1 MKIKLLLLTLLST
14 FVLNAQTAE
23 ERDKMLKT
31 YDLEKVNSYI
41 DELEVGEAEL
51 EQMLDEYVAL
61 NPEVRREYYEDGKH
75 YILYSIQENKPVYI
89 STNNLKSAIATQTI
103 ALSPGGDLG
112 LDLEGEGLTIGV
124 WEIDYPFTTHQ
135 EFMNSDGTS
144 RISIPDTTETDPEY
158 DYHATHVSGTVGATG
173 ISGSAKGMAPKSNIV
188 AYNANNH
195 KSETPSEHLSS
206 GMLVSNH
213 SYGIVIDSD
222 TAPWNMGSYASF
234 NIQNIGTNDGAR
246 AWDQILYNTPYY
258 TKVESAGNDGTFSYT
273 GGLGPGLD
281 KLTGS
286 AVSKNNIVVANANI
300 IVNIPPFGDP
310 AITGAAI
317 APSSSQGPTDDGRI
331 KPDIAGRGTN
341 VYSCS
346 DNSETSYSQSTG
358 TSMSSPGV
366 AGSLLLLQENY
377 NNLNSS
383 FMRSSTLKGLVCH
396 TATDDAENPNV
407 SAIPY
412 PGPDPF
418 WGWGLLNAKFAA
430 QTIIDAQ
437 TNAAIVEE
445 KILNN
450 GETYSFTVNVSSSEK
465 LMATICW
472 TDLAGQLQ
480 NGVLNSTTPALVN
493 DLDIRITDSDNNE
506 YLPWKLDLSNLPYAI
521 KGDNIVDNIERVEV
535 DLPTTG
541 QYTITISHKGLIPGT
556 TPGSQGIQEYSL
568 IVTGSD
574 LTTTLSNETNELS
587 NFLVW
592 PNPAKEM
599 INYQFASQS
608 NQTCLVKLIDL
619 QGRVVYSQN
628 VLGGSASV
636 QGAINTSSYSKGV
649 YFLSL
654 NQGNQKTYKKV
665 MLQ

>member
-1 MKIKLLLLTLLST
+1 MKIKLLLFTLLST

-23 ERDKMLKT
+23 ERDKMLQT
-31 YDLEKVNSYI
+31 YDLEKVNNYI
-41 DELEVGEAEL
+41 DELEVGEAKL

-75 YILYSIQENKPVYI
+75 YVLYNILGNKPIYI
-89 STNNLKSAIATQTI
+89 TTTNLKSAIATQTI

-112 LDLEGEGLTIGV
+112 LDLEGEGYTIGI
-124 WEIDYPFTTHQ
+124 WELDYPLESHQ

-144 RISIPDTTETDPEY
+144 RVSAIDTNNPNVGGG
-158 DYHATHVSGTVGATG
+158 HASHVAGTLGASGV
-173 ISGSAKGMAPKSNIV
+173 SGSAKGMAPKSYIV
-188 AYNANNH
+188 AGNVAGHKTETAN
-195 KSETPSEHLSS
+195 EHLNS

-213 SYGIVIDSD
+213 SYGIVVDSD
-222 TAPWNMGSYASF
+222 TESWFLGSYASF
-234 NIQNIGTNDGAR
+234 NYAGSTNDGAR
-246 AWDQILYNTPYY
+246 SWDQILYNSPYY
-258 TKVESAGNDGTFSYT
+258 TKVESAGNEGTFSYE

-286 AVSKNNIVVANANI
+286 TVCKNNIVVANANV
-300 IVNIPPFGDP
+300 IVNIPPFGNP

-331 KPDIAGRGTN
+331 KPDITGRGTN
-341 VYSCS
+341 VYSCDDS
-346 DNSETSYSQSTG
+346 TDSSYGNSTG
-358 TSMSSPGV
+358 TSMSGPGV
-366 AGSLLLLQENY
+366 AGSLLLLQEHY

-450 GETYSFTVNVSSSEK
+450 GEIYSFTVNVSGSEK

-480 NGVLNSTTPALVN
+480 NGILNSTTPALVN

-506 YLPWKLDLSNLPYAI
+506 FLPWKLDLSNLPYAI

-535 DLPTTG
+535 DLPTAG
-541 QYTITISHKGLIPGT
+541 QYTITISHKGIIPGT

-574 LTTTLSNETNELS
+574 LTTTLSNGENELS
-587 NFLVW
+587 DFLVW

>member
-1 MKIKLLLLTLLST
+1 MKIKLLLFTFLST

-23 ERDKMLKT
+23 ERDRMLQT
-31 YDLEKVNSYI
+31 YDLEKVNNYI
-41 DELEVGEAEL
+41 DELEVGEAKL

-75 YILYSIQENKPVYI
+75 YVLYNILGNKPIYI
-89 STNNLKSAIATQTI
+89 TTTNLKSAIATQTI

-112 LDLEGEGLTIGV
+112 LDLEGEGYTIGI
-124 WEIDYPFTTHQ
+124 WELDYPLESHQ

-144 RISIPDTTETDPEY
+144 RVSAIDTNNPNVGGG
-158 DYHATHVSGTVGATG
+158 HASHVAGTLGASGV
-173 ISGSAKGMAPKSNIV
+173 SGSAKGMAPKSYIV
-188 AYNANNH
+188 SGNVAGHKTETAN
-195 KSETPSEHLSS
+195 EHLSS

-213 SYGIVIDSD
+213 SYGIVVDSD
-222 TAPWNMGSYASF
+222 TESWFLGSYASF
-234 NIQNIGTNDGAR
+234 NYAGSTNDGAR
-246 AWDQILYNTPYY
+246 SWDQILYNSPYY

-286 AVSKNNIVVANANI
+286 TVCKNNIVVANANI
-300 IVNIPPFGDP
+300 IVNIPPFGNP
-310 AITGAAI
+310 AITGANI
-317 APSSSQGPTDDGRI
+317 ASSSSQGPTDDGRI

-341 VYSCS
+341 VYSCDDVTES
-346 DNSETSYSQSTG
+346 SYGQSTG
-358 TSMSSPGV
+358 TSMAAPGV
-366 AGSLLLLQENY
+366 AGSLLILQEHY

-445 KILNN
+445 KTLNN
-450 GETYSFTVNVSSSEK
+450 GEIYSFTVNVSGSEK

-480 NGVLNSTTPALVN
+480 NGILNSTTPALVN

-506 YLPWKLDLSNLPYAI
+506 FLPWKLDLSNLPYAI

-541 QYTITISHKGLIPGT
+541 QYTITISHKGIIPGT
-556 TPGSQGIQEYSL
+556 TPGSVGIQQYSL

-587 NFLVW
+587 NFMVW

-599 INYQFASQS
+599 VNYQFASQS
-608 NQTCLVKLIDL
+608 NQTCLVQLIDL

-628 VLGGSASV
+628 VLGGSASI
-636 QGAINTSSYSKGV
+636 QGAINTSRYSKGV

-665 MLQ
+665 LLQ

>member
-1 MKIKLLLLTLLST
+1 MKIKLLLFTLLST

-23 ERDKMLKT
+23 ERDKMLQT
-31 YDLEKVNSYI
+31 YDLEKVNNYI
-41 DELEVGEAEL
+41 DELEVGEAKL

-75 YILYSIQENKPVYI
+75 YVLYNILGNKPIYI
-89 STNNLKSAIATQTI
+89 TTTNLKSAIATQTI

-112 LDLEGEGLTIGV
+112 LDLEGEGYTIGI
-124 WEIDYPFTTHQ
+124 WELDYPLESHQ

-144 RISIPDTTETDPEY
+144 RVSAIDTNNPNVGGG
-158 DYHATHVSGTVGATG
+158 HASHVAGTLGASGV
-173 ISGSAKGMAPKSNIV
+173 SGSAKGMAPKSYIV
-188 AYNANNH
+188 AGNVAGHKTETAN
-195 KSETPSEHLSS
+195 EHLNS

-213 SYGIVIDSD
+213 SYGIVVDSD
-222 TAPWNMGSYASF
+222 TESWFLGSYASF
-234 NIQNIGTNDGAR
+234 NYAGSTNDGAR
-246 AWDQILYNTPYY
+246 SWDQILYNSPYY
-258 TKVESAGNDGTFSYT
+258 TKVESAGNEGTFSYE

-286 AVSKNNIVVANANI
+286 TVCKNNIVVANANV
-300 IVNIPPFGDP
+300 IVNIPPFGNP

-331 KPDIAGRGTN
+331 KPDITGRGTN
-341 VYSCS
+341 VYSCDDS
-346 DNSETSYSQSTG
+346 TDSSYGNSTG
-358 TSMSSPGV
+358 TSMSGPGV
-366 AGSLLLLQENY
+366 AGSLLLLQEHY

-450 GETYSFTVNVSSSEK
+450 GEIYSFTVNVSGSEK

-480 NGVLNSTTPALVN
+480 NGILNSTTPALVN

-506 YLPWKLDLSNLPYAI
+506 FLPWKLDLSNLPYAI

-535 DLPTTG
+535 DLPTAG

-556 TPGSQGIQEYSL
+556 TPGSVGIQEYSL

-574 LTTTLSNETNELS
+574 LTTTLSNGENELS
-587 NFLVW
+587 DFLVW

>member
-14 FVLNAQTAE
+14 YVLNAQTAE
-23 ERDKMLKT
+23 ERDKMLQT
-31 YDLEKVNSYI
+31 YDLEKVNNYI
-41 DELEVGEAEL
+41 DELEVGEAKL

-61 NPEVRREYYEDGKH
+61 NPEVRREYYENGKH
-75 YILYSIQENKPVYI
+75 YVLYNILGNKPIYI
-89 STNNLKSAIATQTI
+89 TTTNLKSAIATQTI

-112 LDLEGEGLTIGV
+112 LDLEGEGYTIGI
-124 WEIDYPFTTHQ
+124 WELDYPLATHQ

-144 RISIPDTTETDPEY
+144 RVSTIDTNNPNVGGG
-158 DYHATHVSGTVGATG
+158 HASHVAGTLGASGV
-173 ISGSAKGMAPKSNIV
+173 SGSAKGMAPKSYIV
-188 AYNANNH
+188 AGDVAGHKTETAN
-195 KSETPSEHLSS
+195 EHLNS

-213 SYGIVIDSD
+213 SYGIATDSD
-222 TAPWNMGSYASF
+222 TASWRFGSYSSF
-234 NIQNIGTNDGAR
+234 NYVGSSNDGAR

-258 TKVESAGNDGTFSYT
+258 TKVESAGNEGTFSYT

-286 AVSKNNIVVANANI
+286 SVCKNNIVVANANV
-300 IVNIPPFGDP
+300 IVNIPPFGNP

-317 APSSSQGPTDDGRI
+317 ASSSSQGPTDDGRI
-331 KPDIAGRGTN
+331 KPDITGRGTN
-341 VYSCS
+341 VYSCDDS
-346 DNSETSYSQSTG
+346 TESSYGNSTG
-358 TSMSSPGV
+358 TSMSGPGV
-366 AGSLLLLQENY
+366 AGSLLLLQEHY

-407 SAIPY
+407 SAISY

-450 GETYSFTVNVSSSEK
+450 GETYSFTVNVSGSEK

-472 TDLAGQLQ
+472 TDLAGQTQ
-480 NGVLNSTTPALVN
+480 NGILNSTTPALVN

-556 TPGSQGIQEYSL
+556 TPGSVGIQEYSL

-574 LTTTLSNETNELS
+574 LTTTLSNGENELS
-587 NFLVW
+587 DFLVW

-628 VLGGSASV
+628 VLGGSASI
-636 QGAINTSSYSKGV
+636 QGTINTSSYSKGV

>member
-1 MKIKLLLLTLLST
+1 
-14 FVLNAQTAE
+14 
-23 ERDKMLKT
+23 
-31 YDLEKVNSYI
+31 
-41 DELEVGEAEL
+41 
-51 EQMLDEYVAL
+51 MLDEYVAL

-75 YILYSIQENKPVYI
+75 YVLYNILGNKPIYI
-89 STNNLKSAIATQTI
+89 TTTNLKSAIATQTI

-112 LDLEGEGLTIGV
+112 LDLEGEGYTIGI
-124 WEIDYPFTTHQ
+124 WELDYPLESHQ

-144 RISIPDTTETDPEY
+144 RVSAIDTNNPNVGGG
-158 DYHATHVSGTVGATG
+158 HASHVAGTLGASGV
-173 ISGSAKGMAPKSNIV
+173 SGSAKGMAPKSYIV
-188 AYNANNH
+188 SGNVAGHKTETAN
-195 KSETPSEHLSS
+195 EHLSS

-213 SYGIVIDSD
+213 SYGIVVDSD
-222 TAPWNMGSYASF
+222 TESWFLGSYASF
-234 NIQNIGTNDGAR
+234 NYAGSTNDGAR
-246 AWDQILYNTPYY
+246 SWDQILYNSPYY
-258 TKVESAGNDGTFSYT
+258 TKVEAAGNDGTFSYT

-286 AVSKNNIVVANANI
+286 TVCKNNIVVANANI
-300 IVNIPPFGDP
+300 IVNIPPFGNP
-310 AITGAAI
+310 AITGANI
-317 APSSSQGPTDDGRI
+317 ASSSSQGPTDDGRI

-341 VYSCS
+341 VYSCDDVTES
-346 DNSETSYSQSTG
+346 SYGQSTG
-358 TSMSSPGV
+358 TSMAAPGV
-366 AGSLLLLQENY
+366 AGSLLILQEHY

-445 KILNN
+445 KTLNN
-450 GETYSFTVNVSSSEK
+450 GEIYSFTVNVSGSEK

-574 LTTTLSNETNELS
+574 LTTTLSNGENELS
-587 NFLVW
+587 DFLVW

-636 QGAINTSSYSKGV
+636 QGTINTSSYSKGV

>member
-1 MKIKLLLLTLLST
+1 MKIKLLLFTFLST

-23 ERDKMLKT
+23 ERDKMLQT
-31 YDLEKVNSYI
+31 YDLEKVNNYI
-41 DELEVGEAEL
+41 DELEVGEAKL

-75 YILYSIQENKPVYI
+75 YVLYNILGNKPIYI
-89 STNNLKSAIATQTI
+89 TTTNLKSAIATQTI

-112 LDLEGEGLTIGV
+112 LDLEGEGYTIGI
-124 WEIDYPFTTHQ
+124 WELDYPLESHQ

-144 RISIPDTTETDPEY
+144 RVSAIDTNNPNVGGG
-158 DYHATHVSGTVGATG
+158 HASHVAGTLGASGV
-173 ISGSAKGMAPKSNIV
+173 SGSAKGMAPKSYIV
-188 AYNANNH
+188 SGNVAGHKTETAN
-195 KSETPSEHLSS
+195 EHLSS

-213 SYGIVIDSD
+213 SYGIVVDSD
-222 TAPWNMGSYASF
+222 TESWFLGSYASF
-234 NIQNIGTNDGAR
+234 NYAGSTNDGAR
-246 AWDQILYNTPYY
+246 SWDQILYNSPYY
-258 TKVESAGNDGTFSYT
+258 TKVEAAGNDGTFSYT

-286 AVSKNNIVVANANI
+286 TVCKNNIVVANANV
-300 IVNIPPFGDP
+300 IVNIPPFGNP
-310 AITGAAI
+310 AITGANI
-317 APSSSQGPTDDGRI
+317 ASSSSQGPTDDGRI

-341 VYSCS
+341 VYSCDDVTES
-346 DNSETSYSQSTG
+346 SYGQSTG
-358 TSMSSPGV
+358 TSMAAPGV
-366 AGSLLLLQENY
+366 AGSLLILQEHY

-450 GETYSFTVNVSSSEK
+450 GEIYSFTVNVSGSEK

-506 YLPWKLDLSNLPYAI
+506 FLPWKLDLSNLPYAI

-541 QYTITISHKGLIPGT
+541 QYTITISHKGIIPGT
-556 TPGSQGIQEYSL
+556 TPGSVGIQEYSL

-587 NFLVW
+587 NFMVW

-599 INYQFASQS
+599 VNYQFASQS
-608 NQTCLVKLIDL
+608 NQTCLVQLIDL

-628 VLGGSASV
+628 VLGGTASV
-636 QGAINTSSYSKGV
+636 QGAINSSRYSKGV
-649 YFLSL
+649 YFLCL
-654 NQGNQKTYKKV
+654 NQGNQKIYKKV
-665 MLQ
+665 LLQ

>member
-1 MKIKLLLLTLLST
+1 MKIKLLLFTLLST

-23 ERDKMLKT
+23 ERDKMLQT
-31 YDLEKVNSYI
+31 YDLEKVNNYI
-41 DELEVGEAEL
+41 DELEVGEAKL

-75 YILYSIQENKPVYI
+75 YVLYNILGNKPIYI
-89 STNNLKSAIATQTI
+89 TTTNLKSAIATQTI

-112 LDLEGEGLTIGV
+112 LDLEGEGYTIGI
-124 WEIDYPFTTHQ
+124 WELDYPLESHQ

-144 RISIPDTTETDPEY
+144 RVSAIDTNNPNVGGG
-158 DYHATHVSGTVGATG
+158 HASHVAGTLGASGV
-173 ISGSAKGMAPKSNIV
+173 SGSAKGMAPKSYIV
-188 AYNANNH
+188 AGNVAGHKTETAN
-195 KSETPSEHLSS
+195 EHLNS

-213 SYGIVIDSD
+213 SYGIVVDSD
-222 TAPWNMGSYASF
+222 TESWFLGSYASF
-234 NIQNIGTNDGAR
+234 NYAGSTNDGAR
-246 AWDQILYNTPYY
+246 SWDQILYNSPYY
-258 TKVESAGNDGTFSYT
+258 TKVESAGNEGTFSYE

-286 AVSKNNIVVANANI
+286 TVCKNNIVVANANV
-300 IVNIPPFGDP
+300 IVNIPPFGNP

-331 KPDIAGRGTN
+331 KPDITGRGTN
-341 VYSCS
+341 VYSCDDS
-346 DNSETSYSQSTG
+346 TDSSYGNSTG
-358 TSMSSPGV
+358 TSMSGPGV
-366 AGSLLLLQENY
+366 AGSLLLLQEHY

-450 GETYSFTVNVSSSEK
+450 GEIYSFTVNVSGSEK

-480 NGVLNSTTPALVN
+480 NGILNSTTPALVN

-506 YLPWKLDLSNLPYAI
+506 FLPWKLDLSNLPYAI

-535 DLPTTG
+535 DLPTAG

-556 TPGSQGIQEYSL
+556 TPGSVGIQEYSL

-599 INYQFASQS
+599 INYKFASQS

>member
-1 MKIKLLLLTLLST
+1 MKIKLLLFTFLST

-23 ERDKMLKT
+23 ERDRMLQT
-31 YDLEKVNSYI
+31 YDLEKVNNYI
-41 DELEVGEAEL
+41 DELEVGEAKL

-75 YILYSIQENKPVYI
+75 YVLYNILGNKPIYI
-89 STNNLKSAIATQTI
+89 TTTNLKSAIATQTI

-112 LDLEGEGLTIGV
+112 LDLEGEGYTIGI
-124 WEIDYPFTTHQ
+124 WELDYPLESHQ

-144 RISIPDTTETDPEY
+144 RVSAIDTNNPNVGGG
-158 DYHATHVSGTVGATG
+158 HASHVAGTLGASGV
-173 ISGSAKGMAPKSNIV
+173 SGSAKGMAPKSYIV
-188 AYNANNH
+188 SGNVAGHKTETAN
-195 KSETPSEHLSS
+195 EHLSS

-213 SYGIVIDSD
+213 SYGIVVDSD
-222 TAPWNMGSYASF
+222 TESWFLGSYASF
-234 NIQNIGTNDGAR
+234 NYAGSTNDGAR
-246 AWDQILYNTPYY
+246 SWDQILYNSPYY

-286 AVSKNNIVVANANI
+286 TVCKNNIVVANANI
-300 IVNIPPFGDP
+300 IVNIPPFGNP
-310 AITGAAI
+310 AITGANI
-317 APSSSQGPTDDGRI
+317 ASSSSQGPTDDGRI

-341 VYSCS
+341 VYSCDDVTES
-346 DNSETSYSQSTG
+346 SYGQSTG
-358 TSMSSPGV
+358 TSMAAPGV
-366 AGSLLLLQENY
+366 AGSLLILQEHY

-445 KILNN
+445 KTLNN
-450 GETYSFTVNVSSSEK
+450 GEIYSFTVNVSGSEK

-472 TDLAGQLQ
+472 TDLAGQTQ
-480 NGVLNSTTPALVN
+480 NGILNSTTPALVN
-493 DLDIRITDSDNNE
+493 DLDLRITDSDNNE
-506 YLPWKLDLSNLPYAI
+506 FLPWKLDLSNLPYAI

-541 QYTITISHKGLIPGT
+541 QYTITISHKGIIPGT
-556 TPGSQGIQEYSL
+556 TPGSVGIQQYSL

-587 NFLVW
+587 NFMVW

-599 INYQFASQS
+599 VNYQFASQS
-608 NQTCLVKLIDL
+608 NQTCLVQLIDL

-628 VLGGSASV
+628 VLGGTASV
-636 QGAINTSSYSKGV
+636 QGAINSSRYSKGV
-649 YFLSL
+649 YFLCL
-654 NQGNQKTYKKV
+654 NQGNQKIYKKV
-665 MLQ
+665 LLQ

>member
-1 MKIKLLLLTLLST
+1 MKIKLLLFTLLST

-31 YDLEKVNSYI
+31 YDLEKVNNYI
-41 DELEVGEAEL
+41 DELEVGEAKL
-51 EQMLDEYVAL
+51 KQMLDEYVAL

-75 YILYSIQENKPVYI
+75 YVLYNILGNKPIYI
-89 STNNLKSAIATQTI
+89 TTTNLKSAIATQTI

-112 LDLEGEGLTIGV
+112 LDLEGEGYTIGI
-124 WEIDYPFTTHQ
+124 WELDYPLESHQ

-144 RISIPDTTETDPEY
+144 RVSAIDTNNPNVGGG
-158 DYHATHVSGTVGATG
+158 HASHVAGTLGASGV
-173 ISGSAKGMAPKSNIV
+173 SGSAKGMAPKSYIV
-188 AYNANNH
+188 AGNVAGHKTETAN
-195 KSETPSEHLSS
+195 EHLNS

-213 SYGIVIDSD
+213 SYGIVVDSD
-222 TAPWNMGSYASF
+222 TESWFLGSYASF
-234 NIQNIGTNDGAR
+234 NYAGSTNDGAR
-246 AWDQILYNTPYY
+246 SWDQILYNSPYY
-258 TKVESAGNDGTFSYT
+258 TKVESAGNEGTFSYE

-286 AVSKNNIVVANANI
+286 TVCKNNIVVANANV
-300 IVNIPPFGDP
+300 IVNIPPFGNP

-331 KPDIAGRGTN
+331 KPDITGRGTN
-341 VYSCS
+341 VYSCDDS
-346 DNSETSYSQSTG
+346 TDSSYGNSTG
-358 TSMSSPGV
+358 TSMSGPGV
-366 AGSLLLLQENY
+366 AGSLLLLQEHY

-407 SAIPY
+407 SAISY

-450 GETYSFTVNVSSSEK
+450 GEIYSFTVNVSGSEK

-480 NGVLNSTTPALVN
+480 NGILNSTTPALVN

-506 YLPWKLDLSNLPYAI
+506 FLPWKLDLSNLPYAI

-535 DLPTTG
+535 DLPTAG

-574 LTTTLSNETNELS
+574 LTTTLSNGENELS
-587 NFLVW
+587 DFLVW

>member
-1 MKIKLLLLTLLST
+1 MKIKLLLFTFLST

-23 ERDKMLKT
+23 ERDKMLQT
-31 YDLEKVNSYI
+31 YDLEKVNNYI
-41 DELEVGEAEL
+41 DELEVGEAKL

-75 YILYSIQENKPVYI
+75 YVLYNILGNKPIYI
-89 STNNLKSAIATQTI
+89 TTTNLKSAIATQTI

-112 LDLEGEGLTIGV
+112 LDLEGEGYTIGI
-124 WEIDYPFTTHQ
+124 WELDYPLESHQ

-144 RISIPDTTETDPEY
+144 RVSAIDTNNPNVGGG
-158 DYHATHVSGTVGATG
+158 HASHVAGTLGASGV
-173 ISGSAKGMAPKSNIV
+173 SGSAKGMAPKSYIV
-188 AYNANNH
+188 SGNVAGHKTETAN
-195 KSETPSEHLSS
+195 EHLSS

-213 SYGIVIDSD
+213 SYGIVVDSD
-222 TAPWNMGSYASF
+222 TESWFLGSYASF
-234 NIQNIGTNDGAR
+234 NYAGSTNDGAR
-246 AWDQILYNTPYY
+246 SWDQILYNSPYY
-258 TKVESAGNDGTFSYT
+258 TKVEAAGNDGTFSYT

-286 AVSKNNIVVANANI
+286 TVCKNNIVVANANI
-300 IVNIPPFGDP
+300 IVNIPPFGNP
-310 AITGAAI
+310 AITGANI
-317 APSSSQGPTDDGRI
+317 ASSSSQGPTDDGRI

-341 VYSCS
+341 VYSCDDVTES
-346 DNSETSYSQSTG
+346 SYGQSTG
-358 TSMSSPGV
+358 TSMAAPGV
-366 AGSLLLLQENY
+366 AGSLLILQEHY

-445 KILNN
+445 KTLNN
-450 GETYSFTVNVSSSEK
+450 GEIYSFTVNVSGSEK

-480 NGVLNSTTPALVN
+480 NGILNSTTPALVN

-506 YLPWKLDLSNLPYAI
+506 FLPWKLDLSNLPYAI

-541 QYTITISHKGLIPGT
+541 QYTITISHKGIIPGT
-556 TPGSQGIQEYSL
+556 TPGSVGIQQYSL

-587 NFLVW
+587 NFMVW

-599 INYQFASQS
+599 VNYQFASQS
-608 NQTCLVKLIDL
+608 NQTCLVQLIDL

-628 VLGGSASV
+628 VLGGTASV
-636 QGAINTSSYSKGV
+636 QGAINSSRYSKGV
-649 YFLSL
+649 YFLCL
-654 NQGNQKTYKKV
+654 NQGNQKIYKKV
-665 MLQ
+665 LLQ

>member
-1 MKIKLLLLTLLST
+1 MKIKLLLFTFLST

-23 ERDKMLKT
+23 ERDRMLQT
-31 YDLEKVNSYI
+31 YDLEKVNNYI
-41 DELEVGEAEL
+41 DELEVGEAKL

-75 YILYSIQENKPVYI
+75 YVLYNILGNKPIYI
-89 STNNLKSAIATQTI
+89 TTTNLKSAIATQTI

-112 LDLEGEGLTIGV
+112 LDLEGEGYTIGI
-124 WEIDYPFTTHQ
+124 WELDYPLESHQ

-144 RISIPDTTETDPEY
+144 RVSAIDTNNPNVGGG
-158 DYHATHVSGTVGATG
+158 HASHVAGTLGASGV
-173 ISGSAKGMAPKSNIV
+173 SGSAKGMAPKSYIV
-188 AYNANNH
+188 SGNVAGHKTETAN
-195 KSETPSEHLSS
+195 EHLSS

-213 SYGIVIDSD
+213 SYGIVVDSD
-222 TAPWNMGSYASF
+222 TESWFLGSYASF
-234 NIQNIGTNDGAR
+234 NYAGSTNDGAR
-246 AWDQILYNTPYY
+246 SWDQILYNSPYY

-286 AVSKNNIVVANANI
+286 TVCKNNIVVANANI
-300 IVNIPPFGDP
+300 IVNIPPFGNP
-310 AITGAAI
+310 AITGANI
-317 APSSSQGPTDDGRI
+317 ASSSSQGPTDDGRI

-341 VYSCS
+341 VYSCDDVTES
-346 DNSETSYSQSTG
+346 SYGQSTG
-358 TSMSSPGV
+358 TSMAAPGV
-366 AGSLLLLQENY
+366 AGSLLILQEHY

-445 KILNN
+445 KTLNN
-450 GETYSFTVNVSSSEK
+450 GEIYSFTVNVSGSEK

-480 NGVLNSTTPALVN
+480 NGILNSTTPALVN

-506 YLPWKLDLSNLPYAI
+506 FLPWKLDLSNLPYAI

-541 QYTITISHKGLIPGT
+541 QYTITISHKGIIPGT
-556 TPGSQGIQEYSL
+556 TPGSVGIQQYSL

-587 NFLVW
+587 NFMVW

-599 INYQFASQS
+599 VNYQFASQS
-608 NQTCLVKLIDL
+608 NQTCLVQLIDL

-628 VLGGSASV
+628 VLGGTASV
-636 QGAINTSSYSKGV
+636 QGAINCSRYSKGV
-649 YFLSL
+649 YFLCL
-654 NQGNQKTYKKV
+654 NQGNQKIYKKV
-665 MLQ
+665 LLQ

>member
-1 MKIKLLLLTLLST
+1 MKIKLLLFTLLST

-23 ERDKMLKT
+23 ERDKMLQT
-31 YDLEKVNSYI
+31 YDLEKVNNYI
-41 DELEVGEAEL
+41 DELEVGEAKL

-75 YILYSIQENKPVYI
+75 YVLYNILGNKPIYI
-89 STNNLKSAIATQTI
+89 TTTNLKSAIATQTI

-112 LDLEGEGLTIGV
+112 LDLEGEGYTIGI
-124 WEIDYPFTTHQ
+124 WELDYPLESHQ

-144 RISIPDTTETDPEY
+144 RVSAIDTNNPNVGGG
-158 DYHATHVSGTVGATG
+158 HASHVAGTLGASGV
-173 ISGSAKGMAPKSNIV
+173 SGSAKGMAPKSYIV
-188 AYNANNH
+188 AGNVAGHKTETAN
-195 KSETPSEHLSS
+195 EHLNS

-213 SYGIVIDSD
+213 SYGIVVDSD
-222 TAPWNMGSYASF
+222 TESWFLGSYASF
-234 NIQNIGTNDGAR
+234 NYAGSTNDGAR
-246 AWDQILYNTPYY
+246 SWDQILYNSPYY
-258 TKVESAGNDGTFSYT
+258 TKVESAGNEGTFSYE

-286 AVSKNNIVVANANI
+286 TVCKNNIVVANANV
-300 IVNIPPFGDP
+300 IVNIPPFGNP

-331 KPDIAGRGTN
+331 KPDITGRGTN
-341 VYSCS
+341 VYSCDDS
-346 DNSETSYSQSTG
+346 TDSSYGNSTG
-358 TSMSSPGV
+358 TSMSGPGV
-366 AGSLLLLQENY
+366 AGSLLLLQEHY

-445 KILNN
+445 KTLNN
-450 GETYSFTVNVSSSEK
+450 GEIYSFTVNVSGSEK

-480 NGVLNSTTPALVN
+480 NGILNSTTPALVN

-506 YLPWKLDLSNLPYAI
+506 FLPWKLDLSNLPYAI

-541 QYTITISHKGLIPGT
+541 QYTITISHKGIIPGT
-556 TPGSQGIQEYSL
+556 TPGSVGIQQYSL

-587 NFLVW
+587 NFMVW

-599 INYQFASQS
+599 VNYQFASQS
-608 NQTCLVKLIDL
+608 NQTCLVQLIDL

-628 VLGGSASV
+628 VLGGTASV
-636 QGAINTSSYSKGV
+636 QGAINSSRYSKGV
-649 YFLSL
+649 YFLCL
-654 NQGNQKTYKKV
+654 NQGNQKIYKKV
-665 MLQ
+665 LLQ

>member
-1 MKIKLLLLTLLST
+1 MKIKLLLFTFLST

-23 ERDKMLKT
+23 ERDRMLQT
-31 YDLEKVNSYI
+31 YDLEKVNNYI
-41 DELEVGEAEL
+41 DELEVGEAKL

-75 YILYSIQENKPVYI
+75 YVLYNILGNKPIYI
-89 STNNLKSAIATQTI
+89 TTTNLKSAIATQTI

-112 LDLEGEGLTIGV
+112 LDLEGEGYTIGI
-124 WEIDYPFTTHQ
+124 WELDYPLESHQ

-144 RISIPDTTETDPEY
+144 RVSAIDTNNPNVGGG
-158 DYHATHVSGTVGATG
+158 HASHVAGTLGASGV
-173 ISGSAKGMAPKSNIV
+173 SGSAKGMAPKSYIV
-188 AYNANNH
+188 SGNVAGHKTETAN
-195 KSETPSEHLSS
+195 EHLSS

-213 SYGIVIDSD
+213 SYGIVVDSD
-222 TAPWNMGSYASF
+222 TESWFLGSYASF
-234 NIQNIGTNDGAR
+234 NYAGSTNDGAR
-246 AWDQILYNTPYY
+246 SWDQILYNSPYY

-286 AVSKNNIVVANANI
+286 TVCKNNIVVANANI
-300 IVNIPPFGDP
+300 IVNIPPFGNP
-310 AITGAAI
+310 AITGANI
-317 APSSSQGPTDDGRI
+317 ASSSSQGPTDDGRI

-341 VYSCS
+341 VYSCDDVTES
-346 DNSETSYSQSTG
+346 SYGQSTG
-358 TSMSSPGV
+358 TSMAAPGV
-366 AGSLLLLQENY
+366 AGSLLILQEHY

-445 KILNN
+445 KTLNN
-450 GETYSFTVNVSSSEK
+450 GEIYSFTVNVSGSEK

-480 NGVLNSTTPALVN
+480 NGILNSTTPALVN

-556 TPGSQGIQEYSL
+556 TPGSVGIQEYSL

-574 LTTTLSNETNELS
+574 LTTTLSNGENELS
-587 NFLVW
+587 DFLVW

>member
-14 FVLNAQTAE
+14 YVLNAQTAE
-23 ERDKMLKT
+23 ERDKMLQT
-31 YDLEKVNSYI
+31 YDLEKVNNYI
-41 DELEVGEAEL
+41 DELEVGEAKL
-51 EQMLDEYVAL
+51 KQMLDEYVAL

-75 YILYSIQENKPVYI
+75 YVLYNILGNKPIYI
-89 STNNLKSAIATQTI
+89 TTTNLKSAIATQTI

-112 LDLEGEGLTIGV
+112 LDLEGEGYTIGI
-124 WEIDYPFTTHQ
+124 WELDYPLESHQ

-144 RISIPDTTETDPEY
+144 RVSAIDTNNPNVGGG
-158 DYHATHVSGTVGATG
+158 HASHVAGTLGASGV
-173 ISGSAKGMAPKSNIV
+173 SGSAKGMAPKSYIV
-188 AYNANNH
+188 SGNVAGHKTETAN
-195 KSETPSEHLSS
+195 EHLSS

-213 SYGIVIDSD
+213 SYGVVVDSD
-222 TAPWNMGSYASF
+222 TDSWFLGCYASY
-234 NIQNIGTNDGAR
+234 NTAGSTNDGAR

-258 TKVESAGNDGTFSYT
+258 TKVESAGNDGSFTYT

-286 AVSKNNIVVANANI
+286 TVSKNNLVIANANI
-300 IVNIPPFGDP
+300 SVNIPPFGNP
-310 AITGAAI
+310 SITGASL

-331 KPDIAGRGTN
+331 KPDITGRGTN
-341 VYSCS
+341 VYSCDDTTES
-346 DNSETSYSQSTG
+346 SYGTSTG
-358 TSMSSPGV
+358 TSMSAPGV
-366 AGSLLLLQENY
+366 AGSLLLLQEHY
-377 NNLNSS
+377 NNLNSA

-407 SAIPY
+407 LQASY

-556 TPGSQGIQEYSL
+556 TPGSVGIQEYSL

-574 LTTTLSNETNELS
+574 LTTTLSNGENELS
-587 NFLVW
+587 DFLVW

-665 MLQ
+665 LLQ

>member
-1 MKIKLLLLTLLST
+1 MKIKLLLFTFLST

-23 ERDKMLKT
+23 ERDRMLQT
-31 YDLEKVNSYI
+31 YDLEKVNNYI
-41 DELEVGEAEL
+41 DELEVGEAKL

-75 YILYSIQENKPVYI
+75 YVLYNILGNKPIYI
-89 STNNLKSAIATQTI
+89 TTTNLKSAIATQTI

-112 LDLEGEGLTIGV
+112 LDLEGEGYTIGI
-124 WEIDYPFTTHQ
+124 WELDYPLESHQ

-144 RISIPDTTETDPEY
+144 RVSAIDTNNPNVGGG
-158 DYHATHVSGTVGATG
+158 HASHVAGTLGASGV
-173 ISGSAKGMAPKSNIV
+173 SGSAKGMAPKSYIV
-188 AYNANNH
+188 SGNVAGHKTETAN
-195 KSETPSEHLSS
+195 EHLSS

-213 SYGIVIDSD
+213 SYGIVVDSD
-222 TAPWNMGSYASF
+222 TESWFLGSYASF
-234 NIQNIGTNDGAR
+234 NYAGSTNDGAR
-246 AWDQILYNTPYY
+246 SWDQILYNSPYY

-286 AVSKNNIVVANANI
+286 TVCKNNIVVANANI
-300 IVNIPPFGDP
+300 IVNIPPFGNP
-310 AITGAAI
+310 AITGANI
-317 APSSSQGPTDDGRI
+317 ASSSSQGPTDDGRI

-341 VYSCS
+341 VYSCDDVTES
-346 DNSETSYSQSTG
+346 SYGQSTG
-358 TSMSSPGV
+358 TSMAAPGV
-366 AGSLLLLQENY
+366 AGSLLILQEHY

-445 KILNN
+445 KTLNN
-450 GETYSFTVNVSSSEK
+450 GEIYSFTVNVSGSEK

-472 TDLAGQLQ
+472 TDLAGQTQ
-480 NGVLNSTTPALVN
+480 NGILNSTTPALVN
-493 DLDIRITDSDNNE
+493 DLDLRITDSDNNE
-506 YLPWKLDLSNLPYAI
+506 FLPWKLDLSNLPYAI

-541 QYTITISHKGLIPGT
+541 QYTITISHKGIIPGT
-556 TPGSQGIQEYSL
+556 TPGSVGIQQYSL

-587 NFLVW
+587 NFMVW

-599 INYQFASQS
+599 VNYQFASQS
-608 NQTCLVKLIDL
+608 NQTCLVQLIDL

-628 VLGGSASV
+628 VLGGSASI
-636 QGAINTSSYSKGV
+636 QGAINTSRYSKGV

-665 MLQ
+665 LLQ

>member
-1 MKIKLLLLTLLST
+1 MKIKLLLFTLLST

-23 ERDKMLKT
+23 ERDKMLQT
-31 YDLEKVNSYI
+31 YDLEKVNNYI
-41 DELEVGEAEL
+41 DELEVGEAKL

-75 YILYSIQENKPVYI
+75 YVLYNILGNKPIYI
-89 STNNLKSAIATQTI
+89 TTTNLKSAIATQTI

-112 LDLEGEGLTIGV
+112 LDLEGEGYTIGI
-124 WEIDYPFTTHQ
+124 WELDYPLESHQ

-144 RISIPDTTETDPEY
+144 RVSAIDTNNPNVGGG
-158 DYHATHVSGTVGATG
+158 HASHVAGTLGASGV
-173 ISGSAKGMAPKSNIV
+173 SGSAKGMAPKSYIV
-188 AYNANNH
+188 SGNVAGHKTETAN
-195 KSETPSEHLSS
+195 EHLSS

-213 SYGIVIDSD
+213 SYGIVVDSD
-222 TAPWNMGSYASF
+222 TESWFLGSYASF
-234 NIQNIGTNDGAR
+234 NYAGSTNDGAR
-246 AWDQILYNTPYY
+246 SWDQILYNSPYY

-286 AVSKNNIVVANANI
+286 TVCKNNIVVANANI
-300 IVNIPPFGDP
+300 IVNIPPFGNP
-310 AITGAAI
+310 AITGANI
-317 APSSSQGPTDDGRI
+317 ASSSSQGPTDDGRI

-341 VYSCS
+341 VYSCDDVTES
-346 DNSETSYSQSTG
+346 SYGQSTG
-358 TSMSSPGV
+358 TSMAAPGV
-366 AGSLLLLQENY
+366 AGSLLILQEHY

-445 KILNN
+445 KTLNN
-450 GETYSFTVNVSSSEK
+450 GEIYSFTVNVSGSEK

-480 NGVLNSTTPALVN
+480 NGILNSTTPALVN

-541 QYTITISHKGLIPGT
+541 QYTITISHKGIIPGT
-556 TPGSQGIQEYSL
+556 TPGSVGIQEYSL

-587 NFLVW
+587 NFMVW

-599 INYQFASQS
+599 VNYQFASQS
-608 NQTCLVKLIDL
+608 NQTCLVQLIDL

-628 VLGGSASV
+628 VLGGSASI
-636 QGAINTSSYSKGV
+636 QGAINTSRYSKGV

-665 MLQ
+665 LLQ

>member
-1 MKIKLLLLTLLST
+1 MKIKLLLFTFLST

-23 ERDKMLKT
+23 ERDKMLQT
-31 YDLEKVNSYI
+31 YDLEKVNNYI
-41 DELEVGEAEL
+41 DELKVGEDKL

-75 YILYSIQENKPVYI
+75 YVLYNILGNKPIYI
-89 STNNLKSAIATQTI
+89 TTTNLKSAIATQTI

-112 LDLEGEGLTIGV
+112 LDLEGEGYTIGI
-124 WEIDYPFTTHQ
+124 WELDYPLESHQ

-144 RISIPDTTETDPEY
+144 RVSAIDTNNPNVGGG
-158 DYHATHVSGTVGATG
+158 HASHVAGTLGASGV
-173 ISGSAKGMAPKSNIV
+173 SGSAKGMAPKSYIV
-188 AYNANNH
+188 SGNVAGHKTETAN
-195 KSETPSEHLSS
+195 EHLSS

-213 SYGIVIDSD
+213 SYGIVVDSD
-222 TAPWNMGSYASF
+222 TESWFLGSYASF
-234 NIQNIGTNDGAR
+234 NYAGSTNDGAR
-246 AWDQILYNTPYY
+246 SWDQILYNSPYY

-286 AVSKNNIVVANANI
+286 TVCKNNIVVANANI

-310 AITGAAI
+310 AITGANI
-317 APSSSQGPTDDGRI
+317 ASSSSQGPTDDGRI

-341 VYSCS
+341 VYSCDDVTES
-346 DNSETSYSQSTG
+346 SYGQSTG
-358 TSMSSPGV
+358 TSMAAPGV
-366 AGSLLLLQENY
+366 AGSLLILQEHY

-450 GETYSFTVNVSSSEK
+450 GEIYSFTVNVSGSEK
-465 LMATICW
+465 LMATISW

-480 NGVLNSTTPALVN
+480 NGILNSTTPALVN

-506 YLPWKLDLSNLPYAI
+506 FLPWKLDLSNLPYAI

-535 DLPTTG
+535 DLPTAG
-541 QYTITISHKGLIPGT
+541 QYTITISHKGIIPGT
-556 TPGSQGIQEYSL
+556 TPGSVGIQEYSL

-587 NFLVW
+587 NFMVW

-599 INYQFASQS
+599 VNYQFASQS
-608 NQTCLVKLIDL
+608 NQTCLVQLIDL

-636 QGAINTSSYSKGV
+636 QGAINTSRYSKGV

-665 MLQ
+665 LLQ

>member
-1 MKIKLLLLTLLST
+1 MKIKLLLFTFLST

-23 ERDKMLKT
+23 ERDRMLQT
-31 YDLEKVNSYI
+31 YDLEKVNNYI
-41 DELEVGEAEL
+41 DELEVGEAKL

-75 YILYSIQENKPVYI
+75 YVLYNILGNKPIYI
-89 STNNLKSAIATQTI
+89 TTTNLKSAIATQTI

-112 LDLEGEGLTIGV
+112 LDLEGEGYTIGI
-124 WEIDYPFTTHQ
+124 WELDYPLESHQ

-144 RISIPDTTETDPEY
+144 RVSAIDTNNPNVGGG
-158 DYHATHVSGTVGATG
+158 HASHVAGTLGASGV
-173 ISGSAKGMAPKSNIV
+173 SGSAKGMAPKSYIV
-188 AYNANNH
+188 SGNVAGHKTETAN
-195 KSETPSEHLSS
+195 EHLSS

-213 SYGIVIDSD
+213 SYGIVVDSD
-222 TAPWNMGSYASF
+222 TESWFLGSYASF
-234 NIQNIGTNDGAR
+234 NYAGSTNDGAR
-246 AWDQILYNTPYY
+246 SWDQILYNSPYY

-286 AVSKNNIVVANANI
+286 TVCKNNIVVANANI
-300 IVNIPPFGDP
+300 IVNIPPFGNP
-310 AITGAAI
+310 AITGANI
-317 APSSSQGPTDDGRI
+317 ASSSSQGPTDDGRI

-341 VYSCS
+341 VYSCDDVTES
-346 DNSETSYSQSTG
+346 SYGQSTG
-358 TSMSSPGV
+358 TSMAAPGV
-366 AGSLLLLQENY
+366 AGSLLILQEHY

-445 KILNN
+445 KTLNN
-450 GETYSFTVNVSSSEK
+450 GEIYSFTVNVSGSEK

-472 TDLAGQLQ
+472 TDLAGQTQ
-480 NGVLNSTTPALVN
+480 NGILNSTTPALVN
-493 DLDIRITDSDNNE
+493 DLDLRITDSDNNE
-506 YLPWKLDLSNLPYAI
+506 FLPWKLDLSNLPYAI

-541 QYTITISHKGLIPGT
+541 QYTITISHKGIIPGT
-556 TPGSQGIQEYSL
+556 TPGSVGIQEYSL

-587 NFLVW
+587 NFMVW

-599 INYQFASQS
+599 VNYQFASQS
-608 NQTCLVKLIDL
+608 NQTCLVQLIDL

-628 VLGGSASV
+628 VLGGSASI
-636 QGAINTSSYSKGV
+636 QGAINTSRYSKGV

-665 MLQ
+665 LLQ

>member
-1 MKIKLLLLTLLST
+1 MKIKLLLFTFLST

-23 ERDKMLKT
+23 ERDRMLQT
-31 YDLEKVNSYI
+31 YDLEKVNNYI
-41 DELEVGEAEL
+41 DELEVGEAKL

-61 NPEVRREYYEDGKH
+61 NPEVRREYYDDGKH
-75 YILYSIQENKPVYI
+75 YVLYNILGNKPIYI
-89 STNNLKSAIATQTI
+89 TTTNLKSAIATQTI

-112 LDLEGEGLTIGV
+112 LDLEGEGYTIGI
-124 WEIDYPFTTHQ
+124 WELDYPLESHQ

-144 RISIPDTTETDPEY
+144 RVSAIDTNNPNVGGG
-158 DYHATHVSGTVGATG
+158 HASHVAGTLGASGV
-173 ISGSAKGMAPKSNIV
+173 SGSAKGMAPKSYIV
-188 AYNANNH
+188 SGNVAGHKTETAN
-195 KSETPSEHLSS
+195 EHLSS

-213 SYGIVIDSD
+213 SYGIVVDSD
-222 TAPWNMGSYASF
+222 TESWFLGSYASF
-234 NIQNIGTNDGAR
+234 NYAGSTNDGAR
-246 AWDQILYNTPYY
+246 SWDQILYNSPYY

-286 AVSKNNIVVANANI
+286 TVCKNNIVVANANV

-310 AITGAAI
+310 AITVAAI

-341 VYSCS
+341 VYSCDDVTES
-346 DNSETSYSQSTG
+346 SYGQSTG
-358 TSMSSPGV
+358 TSMAAPGV
-366 AGSLLLLQENY
+366 AGSLLLLQEHY

-445 KILNN
+445 KTLNN
-450 GETYSFTVNVSSSEK
+450 GEIYSFTVNVSGSEK

-480 NGVLNSTTPALVN
+480 NGILNSTTPALVN

-506 YLPWKLDLSNLPYAI
+506 FLPWKLDLSNLPYAI

-541 QYTITISHKGLIPGT
+541 QYTITISHKGIIPGT
-556 TPGSQGIQEYSL
+556 TPGSVGIQQYSL

-587 NFLVW
+587 NFMVW

-599 INYQFASQS
+599 VNYQFASQS
-608 NQTCLVKLIDL
+608 NQTCLVQLIDL

-628 VLGGSASV
+628 VLGGTASV
-636 QGAINTSSYSKGV
+636 QGAINSSRYSKGV
-649 YFLSL
+649 YFLCL
-654 NQGNQKTYKKV
+654 NQGNQKIYKKV
-665 MLQ
+665 LLQ

>member
-1 MKIKLLLLTLLST
+1 MKIKLLLFTFLST

-23 ERDKMLKT
+23 ERDKMLQT
-31 YDLEKVNSYI
+31 YDLEKVNNYI
-41 DELEVGEAEL
+41 DELEVGEAKL

-75 YILYSIQENKPVYI
+75 YVLYNILGNKPIYI
-89 STNNLKSAIATQTI
+89 TTTNLKSAIATQTI

-112 LDLEGEGLTIGV
+112 LDLEGEGYTIGI
-124 WEIDYPFTTHQ
+124 WELDYPLESHQ

-144 RISIPDTTETDPEY
+144 RVSAIDTNNPNVGGG
-158 DYHATHVSGTVGATG
+158 HASHVAGTLGASGV
-173 ISGSAKGMAPKSNIV
+173 SGSAKGMAPKSYIV
-188 AYNANNH
+188 SGNVAGHKTETAN
-195 KSETPSEHLSS
+195 EHLSS

-213 SYGIVIDSD
+213 SYGIVVDSD
-222 TAPWNMGSYASF
+222 TESWFLGSYASF
-234 NIQNIGTNDGAR
+234 NYAGSTNDGAR
-246 AWDQILYNTPYY
+246 SWDQILYNSPYY
-258 TKVESAGNDGTFSYT
+258 TKVEAAGNDGTFSYT

-286 AVSKNNIVVANANI
+286 TVCKNNIVVANANI
-300 IVNIPPFGDP
+300 IVNIPPFGNP
-310 AITGAAI
+310 AITGANI
-317 APSSSQGPTDDGRI
+317 ASSSSQGPTDDGRI

-341 VYSCS
+341 VYSCDDVTES
-346 DNSETSYSQSTG
+346 SYGQSTG
-358 TSMSSPGV
+358 TSMAAPGV
-366 AGSLLLLQENY
+366 AGSLLILQEHY

-407 SAIPY
+407 SAISY

-445 KILNN
+445 KTLNN
-450 GETYSFTVNVSSSEK
+450 GEIYSFTVNVSGSEK

-480 NGVLNSTTPALVN
+480 NGILNSTTPALVN

-556 TPGSQGIQEYSL
+556 TPGSVGIQEYSL

-574 LTTTLSNETNELS
+574 LTTTLSNGENELS
-587 NFLVW
+587 DFLVW

-628 VLGGSASV
+628 VLGGSESI
-636 QGAINTSSYSKGV
+636 QGTINTSSYSKGV
-649 YFLSL
+649 YFISL

>member
-1 MKIKLLLLTLLST
+1 MKIKLLLFTLLST

-23 ERDKMLKT
+23 ERDKMLQT
-31 YDLEKVNSYI
+31 YDLEKVNNYI
-41 DELEVGEAEL
+41 DELEVGEAKL

-75 YILYSIQENKPVYI
+75 YVLYNILGNKPIYI
-89 STNNLKSAIATQTI
+89 TTTNLKSAIATQTI

-112 LDLEGEGLTIGV
+112 LDLEGEGYTIGI
-124 WEIDYPFTTHQ
+124 WELDYPLESHQ

-144 RISIPDTTETDPEY
+144 RVSAIDTNNPNVGGG
-158 DYHATHVSGTVGATG
+158 HASHVAGTLGASGV
-173 ISGSAKGMAPKSNIV
+173 SGSAKGMAPKSYIV
-188 AYNANNH
+188 AGDVAGHKTETAN
-195 KSETPSEHLSS
+195 EHLNS

-213 SYGIVIDSD
+213 SYGIVVDSD
-222 TAPWNMGSYASF
+222 TESWFLGSYASF
-234 NIQNIGTNDGAR
+234 NYAGSTNDGAR
-246 AWDQILYNTPYY
+246 SWDQILYNSPYY
-258 TKVESAGNDGTFSYT
+258 TKVESAGNEGTFSYE

-286 AVSKNNIVVANANI
+286 TVCKNNIVVANANV
-300 IVNIPPFGDP
+300 IVNIPPFGNP

-331 KPDIAGRGTN
+331 KPDITGRGTN
-341 VYSCS
+341 VYSCDDS
-346 DNSETSYSQSTG
+346 TDSSYGNSTG
-358 TSMSSPGV
+358 TSMSGPGV
-366 AGSLLLLQENY
+366 AGSLLLLQEHY

-445 KILNN
+445 KTLNN
-450 GETYSFTVNVSSSEK
+450 GEIYSFTVNVSGSEK

-480 NGVLNSTTPALVN
+480 NGILNSTTPALVN

-506 YLPWKLDLSNLPYAI
+506 FLPWKLDLSNLPYAI

-541 QYTITISHKGLIPGT
+541 QYTITISHKGIIPGT
-556 TPGSQGIQEYSL
+556 TPGSVGIQQYSL

-587 NFLVW
+587 NFMVW

-599 INYQFASQS
+599 VNYQFASQS
-608 NQTCLVKLIDL
+608 NQTCLVQLIDL

-636 QGAINTSSYSKGV
+636 QGAINTSRYSKGV

-665 MLQ
+665 LLQ

>member
-1 MKIKLLLLTLLST
+1 MKIKLLLFTFLST

-23 ERDKMLKT
+23 ERDRMLQT
-31 YDLEKVNSYI
+31 YDLEKVNNYI
-41 DELEVGEAEL
+41 DELEVGEAKL

-75 YILYSIQENKPVYI
+75 YVLYNILGNKPIYI
-89 STNNLKSAIATQTI
+89 TTTNLKSAIATQTI

-112 LDLEGEGLTIGV
+112 LDLEGEGYTIGI
-124 WEIDYPFTTHQ
+124 WELDYPLESHQ

-144 RISIPDTTETDPEY
+144 RVSAIDTNNPNVGGG
-158 DYHATHVSGTVGATG
+158 HASHVAGTLGASGV
-173 ISGSAKGMAPKSNIV
+173 SGSAKGMAPKSYIV
-188 AYNANNH
+188 SGNVAGHKTETAN
-195 KSETPSEHLSS
+195 EHLSS

-213 SYGIVIDSD
+213 SYGIVVDSD
-222 TAPWNMGSYASF
+222 TESWFLGSYASF
-234 NIQNIGTNDGAR
+234 NYAGSTNDGAR
-246 AWDQILYNTPYY
+246 SWDQILYNSPYY

-286 AVSKNNIVVANANI
+286 TVCKNNIVVANANI
-300 IVNIPPFGDP
+300 IVNIPPFGNP
-310 AITGAAI
+310 AITGANI
-317 APSSSQGPTDDGRI
+317 ASSSSQGPTDDGRI

-341 VYSCS
+341 VYSCDDVTES
-346 DNSETSYSQSTG
+346 SYGQSTG
-358 TSMSSPGV
+358 TSMAAPGV
-366 AGSLLLLQENY
+366 AGSLLILQEHY

-445 KILNN
+445 KTLNN
-450 GETYSFTVNVSSSEK
+450 GEIYSFTVNVSGSEK

-480 NGVLNSTTPALVN
+480 NGILNSTTPALVN

-506 YLPWKLDLSNLPYAI
+506 FLPWKLDLSNLPYAI

-541 QYTITISHKGLIPGT
+541 QYTITISHKGIIPGT
-556 TPGSQGIQEYSL
+556 TPGSVGIQEYSL

-587 NFLVW
+587 NFMVW

-599 INYQFASQS
+599 VNYQFASQS
-608 NQTCLVKLIDL
+608 NQTCLVQLIDL

-636 QGAINTSSYSKGV
+636 QGAINTSRYSKGV

-665 MLQ
+665 LLQ

>member
-1 MKIKLLLLTLLST
+1 MKIKLLLFTLLST

-23 ERDKMLKT
+23 ERDKMLQT
-31 YDLEKVNSYI
+31 YDLEKVNNYI
-41 DELEVGEAEL
+41 DELEVGEAKL

-75 YILYSIQENKPVYI
+75 YVLYNILGNKPIYI
-89 STNNLKSAIATQTI
+89 TTTNLKSAIATQTI

-112 LDLEGEGLTIGV
+112 LDLEGEGYTIGI
-124 WEIDYPFTTHQ
+124 WELDYPLESHQ

-144 RISIPDTTETDPEY
+144 RVSAIDTNNPNVGGG
-158 DYHATHVSGTVGATG
+158 HASHVAGTLGASGV
-173 ISGSAKGMAPKSNIV
+173 SGSAKGMAPKSYIV
-188 AYNANNH
+188 AGNVAGHKTETAN
-195 KSETPSEHLSS
+195 EHLNS

-213 SYGIVIDSD
+213 SYGIVVDSD
-222 TAPWNMGSYASF
+222 TESWFLGSYASF
-234 NIQNIGTNDGAR
+234 NYAGSTNDGAR
-246 AWDQILYNTPYY
+246 SWDQILYNTPYY
-258 TKVESAGNDGTFSYT
+258 TKVESAGNEGTFSYE

-286 AVSKNNIVVANANI
+286 TVCKNNIVVANANV
-300 IVNIPPFGDP
+300 IVNIPPFGNP

-331 KPDIAGRGTN
+331 KPDITGRGTN
-341 VYSCS
+341 VYSCDDS
-346 DNSETSYSQSTG
+346 TDSSYGNSTG
-358 TSMSSPGV
+358 TSMSGPGV
-366 AGSLLLLQENY
+366 AGSLLLLQEHY

-450 GETYSFTVNVSSSEK
+450 GESYSFTVNVSGSEK

-480 NGVLNSTTPALVN
+480 NGILNSTTPALVN

-506 YLPWKLDLSNLPYAI
+506 FLPWKLDLSNLPYAI

-535 DLPTTG
+535 DLPTAG
-541 QYTITISHKGLIPGT
+541 QYTITISHKGIIPGT
-556 TPGSQGIQEYSL
+556 TPGSVGIQEYSL

-587 NFLVW
+587 NFMVW

-599 INYQFASQS
+599 VNYQFASQS

-636 QGAINTSSYSKGV
+636 QGAINSSSYSKGV

>member
-1 MKIKLLLLTLLST
+1 MKIKLLLFTFLST

-23 ERDKMLKT
+23 ERDKMLQT
-31 YDLEKVNSYI
+31 YDLEKVNNYI
-41 DELEVGEAEL
+41 DELEVGEAKL

-75 YILYSIQENKPVYI
+75 YVLYNILGNKPIYI
-89 STNNLKSAIATQTI
+89 TTTNLKSAIATQTI

-112 LDLEGEGLTIGV
+112 LDLEGEGYTIGI
-124 WEIDYPFTTHQ
+124 WELDYPLESHQ

-144 RISIPDTTETDPEY
+144 RVSAIDTNNPNVGGG
-158 DYHATHVSGTVGATG
+158 HASHVAGTLGASGV
-173 ISGSAKGMAPKSNIV
+173 SGSAKGMAPKSYIV
-188 AYNANNH
+188 SGNVAGHKTETAN
-195 KSETPSEHLSS
+195 EHLSS

-213 SYGIVIDSD
+213 SYGIVVDSD
-222 TAPWNMGSYASF
+222 TESWFLGSYASF
-234 NIQNIGTNDGAR
+234 NYAGSTNDGAR
-246 AWDQILYNTPYY
+246 SWDQILYNTPYY
-258 TKVESAGNDGTFSYT
+258 TKVESAGNEGTFSYE

-286 AVSKNNIVVANANI
+286 TVCKNNIVVANANI
-300 IVNIPPFGDP
+300 IVNIPPFGNP
-310 AITGAAI
+310 AITGANI
-317 APSSSQGPTDDGRI
+317 ASSSSQGPTDDGRI

-341 VYSCS
+341 VYSCDDVTES
-346 DNSETSYSQSTG
+346 SYGQSTG
-358 TSMSSPGV
+358 TSMAAPGV
-366 AGSLLLLQENY
+366 AGSLLILQEHY

-450 GETYSFTVNVSSSEK
+450 GEIYSFTVNVSSSEK

-472 TDLAGQLQ
+472 TDLAGQSQ
-480 NGVLNSTTPALVN
+480 NGILNSTTPALVN

-506 YLPWKLDLSNLPYAI
+506 FLPWKLDLSNLPYAI

-541 QYTITISHKGLIPGT
+541 QYTITISHKGIIPGT
-556 TPGSQGIQEYSL
+556 TPGSVGIQEYSL

-587 NFLVW
+587 NFMVW

-599 INYQFASQS
+599 VNYQFASQS
-608 NQTCLVKLIDL
+608 NQTCLVQLIDL

-628 VLGGSASV
+628 VLGGTASV
-636 QGAINTSSYSKGV
+636 QGAINSSRYSKGV
-649 YFLSL
+649 YFLCL
-654 NQGNQKTYKKV
+654 NQGNQKIYKKV
-665 MLQ
+665 LLQ

>member
-1 MKIKLLLLTLLST
+1 MRVLSH
-14 FVLNAQTAE
+14 
-23 ERDKMLKT
+23 M
-31 YDLEKVNSYI
+31 
-41 DELEVGEAEL
+41 
-51 EQMLDEYVAL
+51 
-61 NPEVRREYYEDGKH
+61 
-75 YILYSIQENKPVYI
+75 
-89 STNNLKSAIATQTI
+89 
-103 ALSPGGDLG
+103 
-112 LDLEGEGLTIGV
+112 
-124 WEIDYPFTTHQ
+124 
-135 EFMNSDGTS
+135 
-144 RISIPDTTETDPEY
+144 
-158 DYHATHVSGTVGATG
+158 
-173 ISGSAKGMAPKSNIV
+173 
-188 AYNANNH
+188 
-195 KSETPSEHLSS
+195 
-206 GMLVSNH
+206 
-213 SYGIVIDSD
+213 
-222 TAPWNMGSYASF
+222 
-234 NIQNIGTNDGAR
+234 
-246 AWDQILYNTPYY
+246 
-258 TKVESAGNDGTFSYT
+258 T

-286 AVSKNNIVVANANI
+286 SVCKNNIVVANANV

-331 KPDIAGRGTN
+331 KPDITGRGTN
-341 VYSCS
+341 VYSCDDS
-346 DNSETSYSQSTG
+346 TDSSYGNSTG
-358 TSMSSPGV
+358 TSMSGPGV
-366 AGSLLLLQENY
+366 AGSLLLLQEHY

-407 SAIPY
+407 SAISY

-450 GETYSFTVNVSSSEK
+450 GEIYSFTVNVSGSEK

-472 TDLAGQLQ
+472 TDLAGQTQ
-480 NGVLNSTTPALVN
+480 NGILNSTTPALVN

-535 DLPTTG
+535 DLPTAG

-574 LTTTLSNETNELS
+574 LTTTFQMEI
-587 NFLVW
+587 
-592 PNPAKEM
+592 M
-599 INYQFASQS
+599 NYQTF
-608 NQTCLVKLIDL
+608 
-619 QGRVVYSQN
+619 
-628 VLGGSASV
+628 
-636 QGAINTSSYSKGV
+636 
-649 YFLSL
+649 
-654 NQGNQKTYKKV
+654 
-665 MLQ
+665 

>member
-1 MKIKLLLLTLLST
+1 MKIKLLLFSFLST

-23 ERDKMLKT
+23 ERDKMLQT
-31 YDLEKVNSYI
+31 YDLEKVNNYI
-41 DELEVGEAEL
+41 DELKVGEDKL

-75 YILYSIQENKPVYI
+75 YVLYNILGNKPIYI
-89 STNNLKSAIATQTI
+89 TTTNLKSAIATQTI

-112 LDLEGEGLTIGV
+112 LDLEGEGYTIGI
-124 WEIDYPFTTHQ
+124 WELDYPLESHQ

-144 RISIPDTTETDPEY
+144 RVSAIDTNNPNVGGG
-158 DYHATHVSGTVGATG
+158 HASHVAGTLGASGV
-173 ISGSAKGMAPKSNIV
+173 SGSAKGMAPKSYIV
-188 AYNANNH
+188 SGNVAGHKTETAN
-195 KSETPSEHLSS
+195 EHLSS

-213 SYGIVIDSD
+213 SYGIVVDSD
-222 TAPWNMGSYASF
+222 TESWFLGSYASF
-234 NIQNIGTNDGAR
+234 NYAGSTNDGAR
-246 AWDQILYNTPYY
+246 SWDQILYNSPYY

-286 AVSKNNIVVANANI
+286 TVCKNNIVVANANI
-300 IVNIPPFGDP
+300 IVNIPPFGNP
-310 AITGAAI
+310 AITGANI
-317 APSSSQGPTDDGRI
+317 ASSSSQGPTDDGRI

-341 VYSCS
+341 VYSCDDVTES
-346 DNSETSYSQSTG
+346 SYGQSTG
-358 TSMSSPGV
+358 TSMAAPGV
-366 AGSLLLLQENY
+366 AGSLLILQEHY

-418 WGWGLLNAKFAA
+418 WGWGLLDAKFAA

-445 KILNN
+445 KTLNN
-450 GETYSFTVNVSSSEK
+450 GEIYSFTVNVSGSEK

-480 NGVLNSTTPALVN
+480 NGILNSTTPALVN

-506 YLPWKLDLSNLPYAI
+506 FLPWKLDLSNLPYAI

-541 QYTITISHKGLIPGT
+541 QYTITISHKGIIPGT
-556 TPGSQGIQEYSL
+556 TPGSVGIQQYSL

-587 NFLVW
+587 NFMVW

-599 INYQFASQS
+599 VNYQFASQS

-636 QGAINTSSYSKGV
+636 QGTINTSSYSKGV

>member
-1 MKIKLLLLTLLST
+1 MKIKLLLFTFLST

-23 ERDKMLKT
+23 ERDKMLQT
-31 YDLEKVNSYI
+31 YDLEKVNNYI
-41 DELEVGEAEL
+41 DELEVGEAKL

-75 YILYSIQENKPVYI
+75 YVLYNILGNKPIYI
-89 STNNLKSAIATQTI
+89 TTTNLKSAIATQTI

-112 LDLEGEGLTIGV
+112 LDLEGEGYTIGI
-124 WEIDYPFTTHQ
+124 WELDYPLESHQ

-144 RISIPDTTETDPEY
+144 RVSAIDTNNPNVGGG
-158 DYHATHVSGTVGATG
+158 HASHVAGTLGASGV
-173 ISGSAKGMAPKSNIV
+173 SGSAKGMAPKSYIV
-188 AYNANNH
+188 SGNVAGHKTETAN
-195 KSETPSEHLSS
+195 EHLSS

-213 SYGIVIDSD
+213 SYGIVVDSD
-222 TAPWNMGSYASF
+222 TESWFLGSYASF
-234 NIQNIGTNDGAR
+234 NYAGSTNDGAR
-246 AWDQILYNTPYY
+246 SWDQILYNSPYY
-258 TKVESAGNDGTFSYT
+258 TKVEAAGNDGTFSYT

-286 AVSKNNIVVANANI
+286 TVCKNNIVVANANI
-300 IVNIPPFGDP
+300 IVNIPPFGNP
-310 AITGAAI
+310 AITGANI
-317 APSSSQGPTDDGRI
+317 ASSSSQGPTDDGRI

-341 VYSCS
+341 VYSCDDVTES
-346 DNSETSYSQSTG
+346 SYGQSTG
-358 TSMSSPGV
+358 TSMAAPGV
-366 AGSLLLLQENY
+366 AGSLLILQEHY

-445 KILNN
+445 KTLNN
-450 GETYSFTVNVSSSEK
+450 GEIYSFTVNVSGSEK

-472 TDLAGQLQ
+472 TDLAGQTQ
-480 NGVLNSTTPALVN
+480 NGILNSTTPALVN

-506 YLPWKLDLSNLPYAI
+506 FLPWKLDLSNLPYAI

-541 QYTITISHKGLIPGT
+541 QYTITISHKGIIPGT
-556 TPGSQGIQEYSL
+556 TPGSVGIQQYSL

-587 NFLVW
+587 NFMVW

-599 INYQFASQS
+599 VNYQFASQS
-608 NQTCLVKLIDL
+608 NQTCLVQLIDL

-628 VLGGSASV
+628 VLGGTASV
-636 QGAINTSSYSKGV
+636 QGAINSSRYSKGV
-649 YFLSL
+649 YFLCL
-654 NQGNQKTYKKV
+654 NQGNQKIYKKV
-665 MLQ
+665 LLQ

>member
-1 MKIKLLLLTLLST
+1 MKIKLLLFTFLST

-23 ERDKMLKT
+23 ERDKMLQT
-31 YDLEKVNSYI
+31 YDLEKVNNYI
-41 DELEVGEAEL
+41 DELEVGEAKL

-75 YILYSIQENKPVYI
+75 YVLYNILGNKPIYI
-89 STNNLKSAIATQTI
+89 TTTNLKSAIATQTI

-112 LDLEGEGLTIGV
+112 LDLEGEGYTIGI
-124 WEIDYPFTTHQ
+124 WELDYPLESHQ

-144 RISIPDTTETDPEY
+144 RVSAIDTNNPNVGGG
-158 DYHATHVSGTVGATG
+158 HASHVAGTLGASGV
-173 ISGSAKGMAPKSNIV
+173 SGSAKGMAPKSYIV
-188 AYNANNH
+188 AGNVAGHKTETAN
-195 KSETPSEHLSS
+195 EHLNS

-213 SYGIVIDSD
+213 SYGIVVDSD
-222 TAPWNMGSYASF
+222 TESWFLGSYASF
-234 NIQNIGTNDGAR
+234 NYAGSTNDGAR
-246 AWDQILYNTPYY
+246 SWDQILYNTPYY
-258 TKVESAGNDGTFSYT
+258 TKVESAGNEGTFSYE

-286 AVSKNNIVVANANI
+286 TVCKNNIVVANANV
-300 IVNIPPFGDP
+300 IVNIPPFGNP

-331 KPDIAGRGTN
+331 KPDITGRGTN
-341 VYSCS
+341 VYSCDDS
-346 DNSETSYSQSTG
+346 TDSSYGNSTG
-358 TSMSSPGV
+358 TSMSGPGV
-366 AGSLLLLQENY
+366 AGSLLLLQEHY

-450 GETYSFTVNVSSSEK
+450 GESYSFTVNVSGSEK

-480 NGVLNSTTPALVN
+480 NGILNSTTPALVN

-506 YLPWKLDLSNLPYAI
+506 FLPWKLDLSNLPYAI

-535 DLPTTG
+535 DLPTAG
-541 QYTITISHKGLIPGT
+541 QYTITISHKGIIPGT
-556 TPGSQGIQEYSL
+556 TPGSVGIQEYSL

-587 NFLVW
+587 NFMVW

-599 INYQFASQS
+599 VNYQFASQS
-608 NQTCLVKLIDL
+608 NQTCLVQLIDL

-628 VLGGSASV
+628 VLGGTASV
-636 QGAINTSSYSKGV
+636 QGAINSSRYSKGV
-649 YFLSL
+649 YFLCL
-654 NQGNQKTYKKV
+654 NQGNQKIYKKV
-665 MLQ
+665 LLQ

>member
-1 MKIKLLLLTLLST
+1 MKIKLLLFTLLST

-23 ERDKMLKT
+23 ERDKMLQT
-31 YDLEKVNSYI
+31 YDLEKVNNYI
-41 DELEVGEAEL
+41 DELEVGEAKL
-51 EQMLDEYVAL
+51 KQMLDEYVAL

-75 YILYSIQENKPVYI
+75 YVLYNILGNKPIYI
-89 STNNLKSAIATQTI
+89 TTTNLKSAIATQTI

-112 LDLEGEGLTIGV
+112 LDLEGEGYTIGI
-124 WEIDYPFTTHQ
+124 WELDYPLESHQ

-144 RISIPDTTETDPEY
+144 RVSAIDTNNPNVGGG
-158 DYHATHVSGTVGATG
+158 HASHVAGTLGASGV
-173 ISGSAKGMAPKSNIV
+173 SGSAKGMAPKSYIV
-188 AYNANNH
+188 AGNVAGHKTETAN
-195 KSETPSEHLSS
+195 EHLNS

-213 SYGIVIDSD
+213 SYGIVVDSD
-222 TAPWNMGSYASF
+222 TESWFLGSYASF
-234 NIQNIGTNDGAR
+234 NYAGSTNDGAR
-246 AWDQILYNTPYY
+246 SWDQILYNSPYY
-258 TKVESAGNDGTFSYT
+258 TKVESAGNEGTFSYE

-286 AVSKNNIVVANANI
+286 TVCKNNIVVANANV
-300 IVNIPPFGDP
+300 IVNIPPFGNP

-331 KPDIAGRGTN
+331 KPDITGRGTN
-341 VYSCS
+341 VYSCDDS
-346 DNSETSYSQSTG
+346 TDSSYGNSTG
-358 TSMSSPGV
+358 TSMSGPGV
-366 AGSLLLLQENY
+366 AGSLLLLQEHY

-445 KILNN
+445 KTLNN
-450 GETYSFTVNVSSSEK
+450 GEIYSFTVNVSGSEK

-480 NGVLNSTTPALVN
+480 NGILNSTTPALVN

-506 YLPWKLDLSNLPYAI
+506 FLPWKLDLSNLPYAI

-541 QYTITISHKGLIPGT
+541 QYTITISHKGIIPGT
-556 TPGSQGIQEYSL
+556 TPGSVGIQQYSL

-587 NFLVW
+587 NFMVW

-599 INYQFASQS
+599 VNYQFASQS
-608 NQTCLVKLIDL
+608 NQTCLVQLIDL

-636 QGAINTSSYSKGV
+636 QGAINTSRYSKGV

-665 MLQ
+665 LLQ

>member
-1 MKIKLLLLTLLST
+1 MKIKLLLFTFLST

-23 ERDKMLKT
+23 ERDRMLQT
-31 YDLEKVNSYI
+31 YDLEKVNNYI
-41 DELEVGEAEL
+41 DELEVGEAKL

-75 YILYSIQENKPVYI
+75 YVLYNILGNKPIYI
-89 STNNLKSAIATQTI
+89 TTTNLKSAIATQTI

-112 LDLEGEGLTIGV
+112 LDLEGEGYTIGI
-124 WEIDYPFTTHQ
+124 WELDYPLESHQ

-144 RISIPDTTETDPEY
+144 RVSAIDTNNPNVGGG
-158 DYHATHVSGTVGATG
+158 HASHVAGTLGASGV
-173 ISGSAKGMAPKSNIV
+173 SGSAKGMAPKSYIV
-188 AYNANNH
+188 SGNVAGHKTETAN
-195 KSETPSEHLSS
+195 EHLSS

-213 SYGIVIDSD
+213 SYGIVVDSD
-222 TAPWNMGSYASF
+222 TESWFLGSYASF
-234 NIQNIGTNDGAR
+234 NYAGSTNDGAR
-246 AWDQILYNTPYY
+246 SWDQILYNSPYY
-258 TKVESAGNDGTFSYT
+258 TKVESAGNEGTFSYE
-273 GGLGPGLD
+273 GGLGQGLD

-286 AVSKNNIVVANANI
+286 SVCKNNIVVANANV

-310 AITGAAI
+310 AITVAAI

-331 KPDIAGRGTN
+331 KPDITGRGTN
-341 VYSCS
+341 VYSCDDS
-346 DNSETSYSQSTG
+346 TDSSYGNSTG
-358 TSMSSPGV
+358 TSMSGPGV
-366 AGSLLLLQENY
+366 AGSLLLLQEHY

-445 KILNN
+445 KTLNN
-450 GETYSFTVNVSSSEK
+450 GEIYSFTVNVSGSEK

-480 NGVLNSTTPALVN
+480 NGILNSTTPALVN

-506 YLPWKLDLSNLPYAI
+506 FLPWKLDLSNLPYAI

-541 QYTITISHKGLIPGT
+541 QYTITISHKGIIPGT
-556 TPGSQGIQEYSL
+556 TPGSVGIQQYSL

-587 NFLVW
+587 NFMVW

-599 INYQFASQS
+599 VNYQFASQS
-608 NQTCLVKLIDL
+608 NQTCLVQLIDL

-628 VLGGSASV
+628 VLGGTASV
-636 QGAINTSSYSKGV
+636 QGAINSSRYSKGV
-649 YFLSL
+649 YFLCL
-654 NQGNQKTYKKV
+654 NQGNQKIYKKV
-665 MLQ
+665 LLQ

>member
-1 MKIKLLLLTLLST
+1 MKIKLLLFTFLST

-23 ERDKMLKT
+23 ERDRMLQT
-31 YDLEKVNSYI
+31 YDLEKVNNYI
-41 DELEVGEAEL
+41 DELEVGEAKL

-75 YILYSIQENKPVYI
+75 YVLYNILGNKPIYI
-89 STNNLKSAIATQTI
+89 TTTNLKSAIATQTI

-112 LDLEGEGLTIGV
+112 LDLEGEGYTIGI
-124 WEIDYPFTTHQ
+124 WELDYPLESHQ

-144 RISIPDTTETDPEY
+144 RVSAIDTNNPNVGGG
-158 DYHATHVSGTVGATG
+158 HASHVAGTLGASGV
-173 ISGSAKGMAPKSNIV
+173 SGSAKGMAPKSYIV
-188 AYNANNH
+188 SGNVAGHKTETAN
-195 KSETPSEHLSS
+195 EHLSS

-213 SYGIVIDSD
+213 SYGIVVDSD
-222 TAPWNMGSYASF
+222 TESWFLGSYASF
-234 NIQNIGTNDGAR
+234 NYAGSTNDGAR
-246 AWDQILYNTPYY
+246 SWDQILYNSPYY

-286 AVSKNNIVVANANI
+286 TVCKNNIVVANANI
-300 IVNIPPFGDP
+300 IVNIPPFGNP
-310 AITGAAI
+310 AITGANI
-317 APSSSQGPTDDGRI
+317 ASSSSQGPTDDGRI

-341 VYSCS
+341 VYSCDDVTES
-346 DNSETSYSQSTG
+346 SYGQSTG
-358 TSMSSPGV
+358 TSMAAPGV
-366 AGSLLLLQENY
+366 AGSLLILQEHY

-445 KILNN
+445 KTLNN
-450 GETYSFTVNVSSSEK
+450 GEIYSFTVNVSGSEK

-480 NGVLNSTTPALVN
+480 NGILNSTTPALVN

-506 YLPWKLDLSNLPYAI
+506 FLPWKLDLSNLPYAI

-541 QYTITISHKGLIPGT
+541 QYTITISHKGIIPGT
-556 TPGSQGIQEYSL
+556 TPGSVGIQQYSL

-587 NFLVW
+587 NFMVW

-599 INYQFASQS
+599 VNYQFASQS
-608 NQTCLVKLIDL
+608 NQTCLVQLIDL

-628 VLGGSASV
+628 VLGGTASV
-636 QGAINTSSYSKGV
+636 QGAINSSRYSKGV
-649 YFLSL
+649 YFLCL
-654 NQGNQKTYKKV
+654 NQGNQKIYKKV
-665 MLQ
+665 LLQ

>member
-1 MKIKLLLLTLLST
+1 MKIKLLLFTLLST

-23 ERDKMLKT
+23 ERDKMLQT
-31 YDLEKVNSYI
+31 YDLEKVNNYI
-41 DELEVGEAEL
+41 DELEVGEAKL

-75 YILYSIQENKPVYI
+75 YVLYNILGNKPIYI
-89 STNNLKSAIATQTI
+89 TTTNLKSAIATQTI

-112 LDLEGEGLTIGV
+112 LDLEGEGYTIGI
-124 WEIDYPFTTHQ
+124 WELDYPLESHQ

-144 RISIPDTTETDPEY
+144 RVSAIDTNNPNVGGG
-158 DYHATHVSGTVGATG
+158 HASHVAGTLGASGV
-173 ISGSAKGMAPKSNIV
+173 SGSAKGMAPKSYIV
-188 AYNANNH
+188 AGNVAGHKTETAN
-195 KSETPSEHLSS
+195 EHLNS

-213 SYGIVIDSD
+213 SYGIVVDSD
-222 TAPWNMGSYASF
+222 TESWFLGSYASF
-234 NIQNIGTNDGAR
+234 NYAGSTNDGAR
-246 AWDQILYNTPYY
+246 SWDQILYNSPYY
-258 TKVESAGNDGTFSYT
+258 TKVESAGNEGTFSYE

-286 AVSKNNIVVANANI
+286 TVCKNNIVVANANV
-300 IVNIPPFGDP
+300 IVNIPPFGNP

-331 KPDIAGRGTN
+331 KPDITGRGTN
-341 VYSCS
+341 VYSCDDS
-346 DNSETSYSQSTG
+346 TDSSYGNSTG
-358 TSMSSPGV
+358 TSMSGPGV
-366 AGSLLLLQENY
+366 AGSLLLLQEHY

-450 GETYSFTVNVSSSEK
+450 GEIYSFTVNVSGSEK

-480 NGVLNSTTPALVN
+480 NGILNSTTPALVN

-506 YLPWKLDLSNLPYAI
+506 FLPWKLDLSNLPYAI

-556 TPGSQGIQEYSL
+556 TPGSVGIQEYSL

-574 LTTTLSNETNELS
+574 LTTTLSNGENELS
-587 NFLVW
+587 DFLVW